1 MCKYYAGRV
10 NKYETES
17 EYASWF
23 AVQYCCAATEQTT
36 VVGYRQWSGSAY
48 CMNAP
53 ADVLVITDIFPLL
66 LCCLNVLILNVDKFH
81 VS

>member
-1 MCKYYAGRV
+1 MCKYCAGRA

-23 AVQYCCAATEQTT
+23 TVQYRCAAIEQTA
-36 VVGYRQWSGSAY
+36 VAGHRQWSSSAY

-53 ADVLVITDIFPLL
+53 ADILVITDIFPL
-66 LCCLNVLILNVDKFH
+66 
-81 VS
+81 